1 MYYNDPSTEGN
12 ESLLPEKSLSTELGY
27 RLRKNN
33 WKLSLSLFQRDA
45 KNYIDYVVQQENEKW
60 KATNIDAIKTKGGEF
75 DFMTMIGSHKLSF
88 GYAFLDDD
96 VNGVSAIL
104 SRYTINSRKHHISS
118 RWGVQ
123 WSQSINTSVSYGY
136 AEQASGYNYDVVD
149 AHICYKKNRMMFS
162 LQANNILNT
171 AYKEQNNVPMP
182 KGHILL
188 SLHYQLY

>member
-1 MYYNDPSTEGN
+1 MACE
-12 ESLLPEKSLSTELGY
+12 
-27 RLRKNN
+27 NN

-75 DFMTMIGSHKLSF
+75 DFLTMIGSHKLSF

-118 RWGVQ
+118 QGVCNGVN
-123 WSQSINTSVSYGY
+123 QSTHLFSIVMPSKI
-136 AEQASGYNYDVVD
+136 QAITMMLWMLIS
-149 AHICYKKNRMMFS
+149 AIKK
-162 LQANNILNT
+162 I
-171 AYKEQNNVPMP
+171 E
-182 KGHILL
+182 
-188 SLHYQLY
+188 

>member
-1 MYYNDPSTEGN
+1 
-12 ESLLPEKSLSTELGY
+12 
-27 RLRKNN
+27 
-33 WKLSLSLFQRDA
+33 
-45 KNYIDYVVQQENEKW
+45 
-60 KATNIDAIKTKGGEF
+60 
-75 DFMTMIGSHKLSF
+75 MTMIGSHKLSF

-123 WSQSINTSVSYGY
+123 WSRSINTSVSYGY

-149 AHICYKKNRMMFS
+149 ANICYKNNRMMFS

-171 AYKEQNNVPMP
+171 AYTEQNNVPMP

>member
-1 MYYNDPSTEGN
+1 
-12 ESLLPEKSLSTELGY
+12 
-27 RLRKNN
+27 
-33 WKLSLSLFQRDA
+33 
-45 KNYIDYVVQQENEKW
+45 
-60 KATNIDAIKTKGGEF
+60 
-75 DFMTMIGSHKLSF
+75 MTMIGSHKLSF

-123 WSQSINTSVSYGY
+123 WSQSINTSVSYRY
-136 AEQASGYNYDVVD
+136 AEQDSGYNYDVVD
-149 AHICYKKNRMMFS
+149 AHISYKKNRMMFS

-171 AYKEQNNVPMP
+171 DYTEQNNVPMP